1 MQKLMK
7 DLQNGIYLPAYIF
20 YGEESYTMK
29 EAVQQF
35 TAFFTNDFTDELNVE
50 KLDATKCE
58 VSEVVNAI
66 ATMGFFSSQK
76 LVLVE
81 NASCW
86 LGGGKKNAK
95 AEDNEAEENAK
106 VNLDCLLDYL
116 AHPVEHTCLILLA
129 EAGIHKNRKLVKAVV
144 KAGRVIEFPLL
155 QGGEVYEFI
164 SREFRK
170 RNVDY
175 EKAVADYL
183 ILSVGNN
190 LFLLTQEIDK
200 LISYCGG
207 AEPVTLAQAKEIV
220 SQNSLFTVFALIDAV
235 AGKDGGKSLLL
246 LQEMIR
252 QGEPEQK
259 ILVLL
264 ARQFRLI
271 YQTKCMRAAGYRNSD
286 IAKTLGQHP
295 FVIEKAGK
303 QGMKFTEEQLEKN
316 LEILL
321 EADKKNKTGQ
331 LDLKKGLD
339 VAILQICAN
348 K

>member
-1 MQKLMK
+1 MQKLLK
-7 DLQNGIYLPAYIF
+7 ELAQGNYLPAYVF
-20 YGEESYTMK
+20 YGEEFYTMQ
-29 EAVQQF
+29 EAVEKF
-35 TAFFTNDFTDELNVE
+35 TEFFTNGYLDDLNVE
-50 KLDATKCE
+50 RIDAGKCE
-58 VSEVVNAI
+58 VNEVLNAI

-81 NASCW
+81 NASLW

-95 AEDNEAEENAK
+95 AEEGEEVESTK

-116 AHPVEHTCLILLA
+116 ANPVEHTCLIFLA
-129 EAGIHKNRKLVKAVV
+129 EAGIHKSRKLVKAVAKV
-144 KAGRVIEFPLL
+144 GRLVEFPPL

-164 SREFRK
+164 RREFKK
-170 RNVDY
+170 RNTDY
-175 EKAVADYL
+175 ERSVADYL
-183 ILSVGNN
+183 VLSVGNN

-200 LISYCGG
+200 LIDYCGG
-207 AEPVTLAQAKEIV
+207 APLVTLAQAKEIV
-220 SQNSLFTVFALIDAV
+220 SKNSLFTIFALIDAV

-246 LQEMIR
+246 LEEMIR
-252 QGEPEQK
+252 QGESEQK

-271 YQTKCMRAAGYRNSD
+271 YQAKCMRAEGYRNTD

-295 FVIEKAGK
+295 FVIEKATK
-303 QGMKFTEEQLEKN
+303 QGAGFSLESLEKN

-321 EADKKNKTGQ
+321 DADKKNKMG
-331 LDLKKGLD
+331 LLELNKGLQI
-339 VAILQICAN
+339 AILEICAQ